1 MEIDGWKEGKVD
13 GCPWRG
19 WKGQGREQ
27 TEGSQKRQG
36 CRKEVRLLIRRI
48 RGQETRE
55 GMQWEKNGWRNY
67 ELKIIKRECWRG
79 EVQQ

>member
-1 MEIDGWKEGKVD
+1 MEIEGWKEGKVD

-19 WKGQGREQ
+19 GKGQGRKQ

-55 GMQWEKNGWRNY
+55 GMQGDAAWRNY
-67 ELKIIKRECWRG
+67 DFKIIKREC
-79 EVQQ
+79 